1 MIRSKLLVAT
11 SLAVL
16 FAGGA
21 AFAQQQPATPAPS
34 ATPAPPA
41 AAPLPYGTAI
51 SLENAKKMMAAAEAE
66 AAKNNLFDV
75 IAIVDPGG
83 HLVML
88 HRMENAQT
96 GSVRVAEGKARTAVE
111 FRRPTKAW
119 EDSIAG
125 GGGGVRVL
133 SFGVT
138 ASEGGLPIVLDGKIV
153 GAIGVSGAP
162 ISAQDAAVAR
172 AALDAL
178 K

>member
-1 MIRSKLLVAT
+1 MSKLLVAT

-16 FAGGA
+16 FVAGSVS
-21 AFAQQQPATPAPS
+21 AQQQPATPAPS
-34 ATPAPPA
+34 GTPAVP

-66 AAKNNLFDV
+66 AAKNNWFDV

-96 GSVRVAEGKARTAVE
+96 GSVRIAEGKARTAAE

-125 GGGGVRVL
+125 GGAGVRVL

-162 ISAQDAAVAR
+162 MGAQDAVVAR